1 MAEVYLAR
9 DLGVTPPRLCVIK
22 RILPELAK
30 NPDYTKMFFD
40 ESRIASL
47 MTHPNV
53 VRVYETVRS
62 PQGPFLVM
70 EYLAG

>member
-1 MAEVYLAR
+1 
-9 DLGVTPPRLCVIK
+9 
-22 RILPELAK
+22 
-30 NPDYTKMFFD
+30 MFFD